1 MTEKK
6 NWEVRISSPNGTN
19 GHFVFAHDSDDDALV
34 EQFAAFLASM
44 RDNDPEPDN
53 LAEGTTAH
61 FNPRR
66 EPAKRG

>member
-44 RDNDPEPDN
+44 RDNNPEADDPEKVKGP
-53 LAEGTTAH
+53 AQTQ
-61 FNPRR
+61 PRK
-66 EPAKRG
+66 EPK